1 MRRSK
6 TAANKASLQSGH
18 QELYAADGQSPAG
31 TGGTVYWSTFRVRHR
46 MRTTRTTMPI
56 VSRARFAIGQSRLN
70 LLTRRG
76 DELAHPLPYARGDK
90 VSYLV
95 LNGPSGHHVD
105 DEQDT
110 DPYAPEPTP
119 GDVANRPGE
128 TQDAKTGQRKHDE
141 CGKPPSRRGTRRQ
154 HVAVRSRAAAAVAR
168 PRKKRMANSA
178 TESGRGFS
186 KASRGS
192 RVSQYASNLSQAR
205 ASCLSSSRPVGTEV
219 SHASD
224 WGRQR
229 WKPPDRLVAA
239 SAQEADHARQRPTE
253 RSPALPKTHRDC
265 AATTSASWCCEKPA
279 RRRQR
284 HGGHPARPPSCP
296 QSISSPPRTP
306 HRVRAVRGQ
315 CLAPATKPQQSA
327 TNGAENPPIAAH
339 ILSLQPARLCARP
352 PASTLITC

>member
-1 MRRSK
+1 
-6 TAANKASLQSGH
+6 
-18 QELYAADGQSPAG
+18 
-31 TGGTVYWSTFRVRHR
+31 

-128 TQDAKTGQRKHDE
+128 TQG
-141 CGKPPSRRGTRRQ
+141 PRRGSASTMSAGSHHRGEGPVAS

-168 PRKKRMANSA
+168 PRKKRIANSA

-192 RVSQYASNLSQAR
+192 RVSQYASKICPRHEPAD
-205 ASCLSSSRPVGTEV
+205 CRPVGR
-219 SHASD
+219 S
-224 WGRQR
+224 GRR
-229 WKPPDRLVAA
+229 
-239 SAQEADHARQRPTE
+239 
-253 RSPALPKTHRDC
+253 
-265 AATTSASWCCEKPA
+265 
-279 RRRQR
+279 
-284 HGGHPARPPSCP
+284 
-296 QSISSPPRTP
+296 
-306 HRVRAVRGQ
+306 
-315 CLAPATKPQQSA
+315 
-327 TNGAENPPIAAH
+327 
-339 ILSLQPARLCARP
+339 
-352 PASTLITC
+352 